1 MRVLH
6 VHQIANIPP
15 LIVRELRK
23 KGIEADFVEDVR
35 DVDLK
40 KYDIVHGHYALNR
53 STIRAFRMARHNNVP
68 FVLHYHGS
76 DVRRA
81 TITGRKKLPFHFNAI
96 SKYMRKRSTK
106 IFLSTPDLIE
116 FTPEGEYVPNPVD
129 LEAFRPMPEVEKST
143 KTLIC
148 GKFLRG
154 SRIFDLI
161 SPDKEYDCVNTGD
174 DIEFPSNVSVL
185 PFVPY
190 DNFPVFLNR
199 YKEMIGTLFDLIS
212 MTRFCAMA
220 CGLKT
225 FTKFDE
231 AFTKYYDGQNPDEV
245 DDPRAFV
252 QQYHNPDIC
261 IKRLIEVYGE
271 IVQRQS

>member
-23 KGIEADFVEDVR
+23 KGIETDFVEDVR

-53 STIRAFRMARHNNVP
+53 STIRAFRTARRLKLP
-68 FVLHYHGS
+68 FILHCHGS

-81 TITGRKKLPFHFNAI
+81 TITGRKKLPFHYGVI
-96 SKYMRKRSTK
+96 SKYIRKRSTK

-116 FTPEGEYVPNPVD
+116 FVPEGEYVPNPVD
-129 LEAFRPMPEVEKST
+129 LEAFRPMPEVGKST

-161 SPDKEYDCVNTGD
+161 SPEKEYDCVNTGD
-174 DIEFPSNVSVL
+174 DIVFPSNVRML

-190 DNFPVFLNR
+190 ENFPEFLNR

-225 FTKFDE
+225 FTNFDE
-231 AFTKYYDGQNPDEV
+231 AFTKYYGGQNPD
-245 DDPRAFV
+245 DIDNSRDFV
-252 QQYHNPDIC
+252 RQYHNPDIC
-261 IKRLIEVYGE
+261 INRLIEVYEE
-271 IVQRQS
+271 IVRKRS